1 MVKVASQINW
11 GRAEVYGMLSDF
23 ANYPKWFPSCES
35 MVVHSSADNVTVAD
49 LTVMGMKKTTMC
61 LKYTCEPDVL
71 IKWELVKPGD
81 LNGYVGAYRLMNS
94 ESGSGVVLVQEAD
107 MDAGAPKFIVD
118 RMMKKSLEECAA
130 ALNKLAKSR
139 PAAAA
144 APAAAAGVAPEPAP
158 VKKKRARC
166 LLRVVKTDSGD
177 EVVWFGGKTFVSK

>member
-35 MVVHSSADNVTVAD
+35 MVIHSSADNVTVAD

-81 LNGYVGAYRLMNS
+81 INGYVGSYRLMNS

-118 RMMKKSLEECAA
+118 RMMKKSLEECAT

-139 PAAAA
+139 PAAA
-144 APAAAAGVAPEPAP
+144 PAAGGGVSAEPATP
-158 VKKKRARC
+158 KKKRPRTV
-166 LLRVVKTDSGD
+166 LRVVKTESG
-177 EVVWFGGKTFVSK
+177 EEQIWYGGKTFVSK